1 MRVPSASLSWID
13 VDGRV
18 SSTTRLCD
26 GDGTAARSVGL
37 LRFGGVDE
45 LAPPRVLPTP

>member
-13 VDGRV
+13 VDGSV

-26 GDGTAARSVGL
+26 GDETAATSVRL
-37 LRFGGVDE
+37 SRLEAADE